1 MLATDFRSLTTL
13 ECLGV
18 PFGHSLIPYSTR
30 LNFFSDSVTEIAG
43 VGLDAGGG
51 STGAVSPFSAPE

>member
-1 MLATDFRSLTTL
+1 MSATDFRSLTIL

-30 LNFFSDSVTEIAG
+30 LNFFSVSVTEIAD
-43 VGLDAGGG
+43 VGLDIGGG
-51 STGAVSPFSAPE
+51 STGAVSPFSVPE